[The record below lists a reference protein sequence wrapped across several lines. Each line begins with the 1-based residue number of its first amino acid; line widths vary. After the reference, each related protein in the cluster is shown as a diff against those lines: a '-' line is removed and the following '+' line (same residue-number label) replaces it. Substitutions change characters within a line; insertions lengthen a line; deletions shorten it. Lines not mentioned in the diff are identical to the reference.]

1 VNHRWCRRRAVIAS
15 RKKNGAGNG
24 EAEEQQGAKRGRGA
38 RGLWNGAISFSLI
51 HIPVSLHTAS
61 RSSSLD
67 LDLLDK
73 RDFAP
78 VGYQRYNKSTGK
90 TVEWNDVV
98 KGYEY
103 EKGEYVVLTD
113 EDFRRANVEASR
125 TIDIQTFVARDAI
138 APYYFDTPYFLV
150 PDKNGERVYALLREA
165 LEQSK
170 KLAVATFVLRS
181 RQHVAA
187 LMPVDKT
194 IVLNTLRYAEEIQPH
209 PDVIAA
215 VAKKANGASSREL
228 TMALKLV
235 DDMTE
240 KWQPDQFK
248 DTYRDDLMKRIEQK
262 VKAGQTHTLTEP
274 EAEVTEQ
281 REAGGGKVVDLMSLL
296 QRSLDQRGGS
306 GDTAARASKR
316 KHSAARRRSSSVR
329 ARRA

>member
-1 VNHRWCRRRAVIAS
+1 
-15 RKKNGAGNG
+15 
-24 EAEEQQGAKRGRGA
+24 
-38 RGLWNGAISFSLI
+38 
-51 HIPVSLHTAS
+51 VSLHTAA

-78 VGYQRYNKSTGK
+78 IGYQRYNKSTGK
-90 TVEWNDVV
+90 VVDWNNVV
-98 KGYEY
+98 KGYEH

-125 TIDIQTFVARDAI
+125 TIDIQTFVERDAI

-187 LMPVDKT
+187 LMPVDKI
-194 IVLNTLRYAEEIQPH
+194 IVLDTLRYYAEIQPH
-209 PDVIAA
+209 PEVAA
-215 VAKKANGASSREL
+215 AAAKKANGAGGREL
-228 TMALKLV
+228 EMALKLV
-235 DDMTE
+235 EEMTE
-240 KWQPDQFK
+240 KWQPQAFK

-262 VKAGQTHTLTEP
+262 VKAGQTHALTQP
-274 EAEVTEQ
+274 EDEVTEQ
-281 REAGGGKVVDLMSLL
+281 RGAGGGKVVDLMSLL
-296 QRSLDQRGGS
+296 QRSLDQKGGRS
-306 GDTAARASKR
+306 GADSSEARASKR
-316 KHSAARRRSSSVR
+316 KHSAARRRTTNTR
-329 ARRA
+329 AARRA

>member
-1 VNHRWCRRRAVIAS
+1 MA
-15 RKKNGAGNG
+15 KKKGNGAA
-24 EAEEQQGAKRGRGA
+24 AEESATPKRGRGA

-61 RSSSLD
+61 RTSSLD

-90 TVEWNDVV
+90 VLDWNDVV

-150 PDKNGERVYALLREA
+150 PDKNGERVYALLRDA

-215 VAKKANGASSREL
+215 VAKKANAASGREL
-228 TMALKLV
+228 DMALKLV

-240 KWQPDQFK
+240 KWQPGQFK

-262 VKAGQTHTLTEP
+262 VKSGQTHTLTQP
-274 EAEVTEQ
+274 EAEVTER
-281 REAGGGKVVDLMSLL
+281 REPGGKVVDLMSLL
-296 QRSLDQRGGS
+296 QRSLDQHGG
-306 GDTAARASKR
+306 GDTAARGSKR
-316 KHSAARRRSSSVR
+316 KHSAARRRTGNSRS

>member
-1 VNHRWCRRRAVIAS
+1 MAS
-15 RKKNGAGNG
+15 RKKKGNGAADG
-24 EAEEQQGAKRGRGA
+24 EDGTSARRGRGS

-51 HIPVSLHTAS
+51 HIPVSLHTAA
-61 RSSSLD
+61 RSSTIE

-90 TVEWNDVV
+90 VVDWDDVV

-125 TIDIQTFVARDAI
+125 TIDIQAFVARQAI
-138 APYYFDTPYFLV
+138 SPYYFDTPYFLV
-150 PDKNGERVYALLREA
+150 PDKGGERVYALLREA

-187 LMPVDKT
+187 LMPVDKV
-194 IVLNTLRYAEEIQPH
+194 IVLNTLRYAEEIQHEPE
-209 PDVIAA
+209 IAESA
-215 VAKKANGASSREL
+215 AKKSATANGREL
-228 TMALKLV
+228 DMALKLV

-240 KWQPDQFK
+240 DWRPDQFK
-248 DTYRDDLMKRIEQK
+248 NTYRDDLMKRIEQK
-262 VKAGQTHTLTEP
+262 IKSGQTHALTQP
-274 EAEVTEQ
+274 EADVTE
-281 REAGGGKVVDLMSLL
+281 RRAPGGKVVDLMSLL
-296 QRSLDQRGGS
+296 ERSLEQRGRG
-306 GDTAARASKR
+306 AANDGAVRR
-316 KHSAARRRSSSVR
+316 KHSAVRRRTANTR
-329 ARRA
+329 AARRA

>member
-1 VNHRWCRRRAVIAS
+1 
-15 RKKNGAGNG
+15 
-24 EAEEQQGAKRGRGA
+24 
-38 RGLWNGAISFSLI
+38 
-51 HIPVSLHTAS
+51 VSLHTAS
-61 RSSSLD
+61 RAQQLD
-67 LDLLDK
+67 LNLLDK

-90 TVEWNDVV
+90 VVDWNDVV

-125 TIDIQTFVARDAI
+125 TIDIQTFVDRDAI

-187 LMPVDKT
+187 LMPVDKI
-194 IVLNTLRYAEEIQPH
+194 IVLNTLRYSEEIQPH
-209 PDVIAA
+209 PQVAAA
-215 VAKKANGASSREL
+215 VEKKTGSATGREL
-228 TMALKLV
+228 SMALKLV
-235 DDMTE
+235 DEMSE
-240 KWQPDQFK
+240 KWKPEVFT
-248 DTYRDDLMKRIEQK
+248 DTYREDLLKRIQQK

-274 EAEVTEQ
+274 EEEGAE
-281 REAGGGKVVDLMSLL
+281 RPAGGSKVVDLMSLL
-296 QRSLDQRGGS
+296 EKSLAQKGGATS
-306 GDTAARASKR
+306 DSTARASKR
-316 KHSAARRRSSSVR
+316 KHSAARRRTTNTR
-329 ARRA
+329 AARRA

>member
-1 VNHRWCRRRAVIAS
+1 MASRRKKKSNGHAHDGADGDGSGS
-15 RKKNGAGNG
+15 RKK
-24 EAEEQQGAKRGRGA
+24 KSGRS

-51 HIPVSLHTAS
+51 HIPVSLHTAA
-61 RSSSLD
+61 RSSTLD

-90 TVEWNDVV
+90 TVNWDDVV

-125 TIDIQTFVARDAI
+125 TIDIQTFVHREAI

-150 PDKNGERVYALLREA
+150 PDKGGERVYALLRAA

-187 LMPVDKT
+187 LMPVDKA
-194 IVLNTLRYAEEIQPH
+194 IVLNTLRFEDEIQQV
-209 PDVIAA
+209 PDTAGA
-215 VAKKANGASSREL
+215 AKKAATGREL
-228 TMALKLV
+228 EMALKLI
-235 DDMTE
+235 DEMTE
-240 KWQPDQFK
+240 TWHPEQFQ
-248 DTYRDDLMKRIEQK
+248 DTYRNDLMKRIQQK
-262 VKAGQTHTLTEP
+262 VKSGQTHALTEP
-274 EAEVTEQ
+274 EAEAGEE
-281 REAGGGKVVDLMSLL
+281 RAAGGGKVVDLMSLL
-296 QRSLDQRGGS
+296 ERSLAQRSDGGGTS
-306 GDTAARASKR
+306 SRASKR
-316 KHSAARRRSSSVR
+316 KHSAARRRTSNVR
-329 ARRA
+329 AARRA

>member
-1 VNHRWCRRRAVIAS
+1 MAKA
-15 RKKNGAGNG
+15 RKSGNG
-24 EAEEQQGAKRGRGA
+24 TESKKKGRGA

-51 HIPVSLHTAS
+51 HIPVSLHTAA
-61 RSSSLD
+61 RAHEID

-73 RDFAP
+73 RDFSP

-90 TVEWNDVV
+90 VVDWNDVV

-125 TIDIQTFVARDAI
+125 TIDIQTFVDRDAI

-165 LEQSK
+165 LERSK

-187 LMPVDKT
+187 LMPVDST
-194 IVLNTLRYAEEIQPH
+194 IVLNTLRYHAEIQPH
-209 PDVIAA
+209 PEVAA
-215 VAKKANGASSREL
+215 ATARKAGTASGREL
-228 TMALKLV
+228 EMALKLV
-235 DDMTE
+235 DEMTE
-240 KWQPDQFK
+240 KWKPEAYE

-274 EAEVTEQ
+274 EAD
-281 REAGGGKVVDLMSLL
+281 AGETRATGGKVVDLMSLL
-296 QRSLDQRGGS
+296 ERSLAHKGGPA
-306 GDTAARASKR
+306 GAAGGGTAARASKR
-316 KHSAARRRSSSVR
+316 KHSAVRRRTSNAR
-329 ARRA
+329 TARRA

>member
-1 VNHRWCRRRAVIAS
+1 MAKS
-15 RKKNGAGNG
+15 KKNGNG
-24 EAEEQQGAKRGRGA
+24 SAEKKSRGA

-51 HIPVSLHTAS
+51 HIPVSLHTAA
-61 RSSSLD
+61 RAHEID
-67 LDLLDK
+67 LNLLDK

-90 TVEWNDVV
+90 VVDWNDVV

-125 TIDIQTFVARDAI
+125 TIDIQTFVDRDAI

-165 LEQSK
+165 LERSK

-187 LMPVDKT
+187 LMPVDNT
-194 IVLNTLRYAEEIQPH
+194 IVLNTLRYHAEIQPH
-209 PDVIAA
+209 PEVAA
-215 VAKKANGASSREL
+215 ATAKKAGAAGGREL
-228 TMALKLV
+228 EMALKLV
-235 DDMTE
+235 DEMTE
-240 KWQPDQFK
+240 KWKPEAYE

-262 VKAGQTHTLTEP
+262 IKAGQTHTLTQP
-274 EAEVTEQ
+274 EADAAET
-281 REAGGGKVVDLMSLL
+281 RATGGKVVDLMSLL
-296 QRSLDQRGGS
+296 ERSLAQKGAPAGAPGG
-306 GDTAARASKR
+306 GAASRASKR
-316 KHSAARRRSSSVR
+316 KHSAVRRRSSNAR
-329 ARRA
+329 TARRA